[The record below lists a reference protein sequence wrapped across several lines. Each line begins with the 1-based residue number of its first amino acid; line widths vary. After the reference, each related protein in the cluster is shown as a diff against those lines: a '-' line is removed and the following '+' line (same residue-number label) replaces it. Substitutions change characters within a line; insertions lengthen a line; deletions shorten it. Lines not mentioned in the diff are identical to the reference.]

1 MACAATCVNTSISA
15 ASLIAFYSFDSVTT
29 DGTGTYPLSGLP
41 SPTYVSGWIGSA
53 ISFNAA
59 NSERLSTSN
68 LPLSGVSFSIDFWFN
83 ALNVSS
89 GWDIPF
95 MGQYTAQLQR
105 RSLFLSVYNT
115 ALYMGF
121 FADDTFGNTILSP
134 NTWYHAAFTFD
145 SSILQRSIYLNGILD
160 GQGSAAGTLQSSS
173 QGFTVGGARV
183 GGRVPTF
190 DSYYTG
196 YIDHVT
202 ISTRVKS
209 ACEIYLAAN
218 LACYFTFN
226 TASPPL
232 DSSASGL
239 TAVNTGASLVIGV
252 ISQAL
257 QFSSATTYI
266 TVSGI
271 SALKSASNSAFSISM
286 WVRPTTVSGGATL
299 IHASTL
305 ANGQSSVQSSSSAL
319 LLITFDCRSRNMS
332 DDVGSDIYWTCE
344 CQYYR
349 RQRCCGNSDGCF
361 GAASE
366 CVDPHR
372 ADVQFFEWNAPV
384 HQRKGSGDNECP
396 HRSISGTRNDH
407 WNSTGW
413 YKFVSSWIYCSRA
426 VLRCGG

>member
-29 DGTGTYPLSGLP
+29 DATGTYPLSWLV

-53 ISFNAA
+53 ITFNAA

-68 LPLSGVSFSIDFWFN
+68 LPINGRSFSIDFWFY

-95 MGQYTAQLQR
+95 MGQYTAQAQR
-105 RSLFLSVYNT
+105 QCLFLSIYFST
-115 ALYMGF
+115 LYIGF
-121 FADDTFGNTILSP
+121 FGDDTPGNTSLSP

-145 SSILQRSIYLNGILD
+145 GSTLQRSIYLNGVLD
-160 GQGSAAGTLQSSS
+160 GQGSTTGTLQSSS
-173 QGFTVGGARV
+173 QGFTIGGARV
-183 GGRVPTF
+183 GGRVPTL

-202 ISTRVKS
+202 VSTRVKS

-232 DSSASGL
+232 DSGASGL
-239 TAVNTGASLVIGV
+239 TAVNTGASSVIGV

-257 QFSSATTYI
+257 QFSSVMTYI
-266 TVSGI
+266 TVTGI
-271 SALKSASNSAFSISM
+271 SALKSASNSPFSISM
-286 WVRPTTVSGGATL
+286 WVRPTTISGGGTL

-305 ANGQSSVQSSSSAL
+305 SNGQSSVHCSSTAL
-319 LLITFDCRSRNMS
+319 LLIMFDCRSSNMS
-332 DDVGSDIYWTCE
+332 DDVGSDIDWTCE
-344 CQYYR
+344 CEYFRCQ
-349 RQRCCGNSDGCF
+349 QCCGISDGCF
-361 GAASE
+361 CAASE

-372 ADVQFFEWNAPV
+372 TDVQFFEWNATV
-384 HQRKGSGDNECP
+384 HQWKSGRDHECP
-396 HRSISGTRNDH
+396 HRSISRTGDNHR
-407 WNSTGW
+407 NSTGW
-413 YKFVSSWIYCSRA
+413 HKFVPSWIHCSRA
-426 VLRCGG
+426 VLRCSG